1 MSASTTKHPRAGV
14 QKQKTTQRISAS
26 PADTLEALDQSDVA
40 ELSPV
45 QISRMTCD
53 ELVRI
58 IRAARLPLVRPEID
72 DHLKFYDRPTL
83 ERLVYFARR
92 CCRNRGF

>member
-1 MSASTTKHPRAGV
+1 MSASTTKHSSVRV
-14 QKQKTTQRISAS
+14 QEQKTTQRISTS
-26 PADTLEALDQSDVA
+26 RDDTLEALDQSDIA

-53 ELVRI
+53 ALVRI
-58 IRAARLPLVRPEID
+58 IRVAQLPLVRPEID
-72 DHLKFYDRPTL
+72 EQLEFYDRPTL
-83 ERLVYFARR
+83 VRLVYLARR